1 MPNATQ
7 ALDPIVVDSTT
18 TVMDVTAE
26 PTTVTTFAAN
36 ASNLTAQLVHTRRGL
51 VFDKWP
57 FRLDISVEYQD
68 WILVGVCIC
77 LLFIWCIPCICGKMR
92 NKGSRKF
99 TAWIYTRLNVFFWT
113 VTYLN
118 LAILML
124 TIGVLPDWTVNEF
137 FFWLTL
143 FISWIL
149 IHLKKMIT
157 SAAIL
162 AAFFLLFRFHERI
175 RMAAGL
181 EHVTVIHFN
190 WREYLGLSVK
200 KRPVEVFIW
209 KVEDLHSSAGTKG
222 LVKPNDIF
230 VECHLGDNE
239 PMRTRV
245 RNNGGTSCII
255 RESFQLNMNEN
266 ESSTLMTLLV
276 KDQALMINTELA
288 RLMLSTRELCSIE
301 DQTGKRRVNFTW
313 GEESFVCC
321 NLSPSGRIW
330 IAIAP
335 VEDNTD
341 EEARPLMVD
350 EDRLVTC

>member
-1 MPNATQ
+1 MANNT
-7 ALDPIVVDSTT
+7 IVAPTTLPTTSTT
-18 TVMDVTAE
+18 ITTTTTAINSTIPVVRE
-26 PTTVTTFAAN
+26 R
-36 ASNLTAQLVHTRRGL
+36 QGI
-51 VFDKWP
+51 VFDRWP
-57 FRLDISVEYQD
+57 FRLDIATEYQD
-68 WILVGVCIC
+68 WILVGVCC
-77 LLFIWCIPCICGKMR
+77 LLLGLWCIPCICGKMR

-118 LAILML
+118 LVILMF
-124 TIGVLPDWTVNEF
+124 TIGILPDWTVNEF
-137 FFWLTL
+137 FFYLTL

-157 SAAIL
+157 SVAIM
-162 AAFFLLFRFHERI
+162 AAFFLLLRFNDRI

-181 EHVTVIHFN
+181 DHVQMIHFN
-190 WREYLGLSVK
+190 WREVLGLSVK
-200 KRPVEVFIW
+200 KRPVEIFIW
-209 KVEDLHSSAGTKG
+209 KVEDLHSASTAKG
-222 LVKPNDIF
+222 LVKPNDVY

-245 RNNGGTSCII
+245 RNNGGTSCAI

-276 KDQALMINTELA
+276 KDQAMLLNTEIA

-301 DQTGKRRVNFTW
+301 DQTGKRRTQFTW
-313 GEESFVCC
+313 GEESFVCL

-330 IAIAP
+330 LAISP
-335 VEDNTD
+335 VEDID
-341 EEARPLMVD
+341 EERAPLMHT
-350 EDRLVTC
+350 EDALVQC